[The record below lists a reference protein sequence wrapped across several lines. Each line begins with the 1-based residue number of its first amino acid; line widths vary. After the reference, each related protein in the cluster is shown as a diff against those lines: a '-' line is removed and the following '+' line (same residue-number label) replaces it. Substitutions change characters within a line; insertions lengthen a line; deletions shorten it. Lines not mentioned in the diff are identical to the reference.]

1 MAITPDTYSRLR
13 STLLDCWQLDGT
25 RQLSSLFAD
34 PRLRPWRHT
43 VPETGTVAAS
53 VDAIINLLQ
62 ERQRADDDRNAL
74 ALFLEVLADRI
85 DPGDACHGQL
95 LDMARQLEEEL
106 AQGPPPGAHQPPPL
120 GELNRMRLLG
130 LLKDH
135 FSEED
140 LRDLSFYL
148 DGLDFDDLPGRGK
161 SAKAREMVQFLQ
173 RRGRLQNLVES
184 GRELRPD
191 VPWDEAYR

>member
-1 MAITPDTYSRLR
+1 MATSPDTYSRLR
-13 STLLDCWQLDGT
+13 NTLLNCWQLDGT
-25 RQLSSLFAD
+25 RQLTSLFAD
-34 PRLRPWRHT
+34 PRLQPWRHS
-43 VPETGTVAAS
+43 VPQTESVAAS
-53 VDAIINLLQ
+53 VDAIISLLQ
-62 ERQRADDDRNAL
+62 DRQRAEDGRNAL
-74 ALFLEVLADRI
+74 VLFLEVLADRV

-95 LDMARQLEEEL
+95 QDMARQIEEEL
-106 AQGPPPGAHQPPPL
+106 AQGSPPDAPQTRPL

-140 LRDLSFYL
+140 LRDISFYL

-161 SAKAREMVQFLQ
+161 SARAREMIQFLQ
-173 RRGRLQNLVES
+173 RRGRLQDLVAT
-184 GRELRPD
+184 GREVRPD